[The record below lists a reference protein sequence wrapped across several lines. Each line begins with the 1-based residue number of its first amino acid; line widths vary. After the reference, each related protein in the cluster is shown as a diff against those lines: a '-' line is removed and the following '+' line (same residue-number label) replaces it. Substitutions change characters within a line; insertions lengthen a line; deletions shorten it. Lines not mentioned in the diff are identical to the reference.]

1 MRFQFIE
8 DHRGELPVTRMCM
21 VLNVSPSG
29 FSAWRSRPVSA
40 REMANRELVKKIE
53 SVYYESYETYGSPRV
68 YHELKSQ
75 DVACSENRVA
85 RLMRLRGLRAK
96 QVRRYKTTTKRNK
109 KHPVVPNLLKRDF
122 RAERPDHKW
131 LTDIT
136 YIPTREGWLY
146 LAVILDLY
154 NRGIVGWAM
163 SERMTSD
170 LTISALKMAIRERRP
185 RDGLIHHSDQGSQ
198 YTDGTYQAL
207 LRDHGI
213 QASMNGV
220 GTWYDNAPMESFFG
234 TLKSELVH
242 HQVYHTRDD
251 ARPDLFF
258 YIEAFYNRRRRHSS
272 LDYLSPE
279 AYEQLYQERHGL
291 RSSPC
296 PQNWGRV
303 SSPRPAG
310 RRRGSAR

>member
-8 DHRGELPVTRMCM
+8 DHRDECPVTRMCKA
-21 VLNVSPSG
+21 LNVSPSG
-29 FSAWRSRPVSA
+29 FYAWRSRPVSA

-53 SVYYESYETYGSPRV
+53 AVYYDSYETYGSPRV

-75 DVACSENRVA
+75 GVACSENRVA

-109 KHPVVPNLLKRDF
+109 KHPVAPNLLKRNF
-122 RAERPDHKW
+122 HAERPDHKW

-163 SERMTSD
+163 SERMTSA

-185 RDGLIHHSDQGSQ
+185 GDGLIHHSDQGSQ

-242 HQVYHTRDD
+242 HRVYHTRDD

-296 PQNWGRV
+296 PQN
-303 SSPRPAG
+303 
-310 RRRGSAR
+310 